1 MSRFCDTHKLFK
13 LTNLCILLNGLW
25 PGAYDGVKAKA
36 ASDPPLS
43 PLGRGGPPEQSTMC
57 VDRLSWIDRR
67 ASFPGGNAVAQLPPA
82 QGRPMF
88 VRRDYSDKSP
98 ARQARRRNTV
108 VHSRTSQPQ
117 PKQARRSINALA
129 NVRAPFAPPE
139 DWHEATDRDGY
150 RVVVQSPGIGHRHIV
165 TPDQVRDRLLQV
177 PASFIDQLEVV
188 QLSCMTRKK
197 QSFPCYGMQWG
208 NAIYLYPLEES
219 LIENFYE
226 PPRPS
231 LVNEAKMY
239 GGRWEEPETGVWSL
253 VWSEQA
259 AQDFYL
265 NNILIH
271 ELGHL
276 VDERNT
282 SYMERERYAEWF
294 AVEYGYRATGG
305 AGARRPTHPVC
316 RRHHVK

>member
-1 MSRFCDTHKLFK
+1 
-13 LTNLCILLNGLW
+13 
-25 PGAYDGVKAKA
+25 
-36 ASDPPLS
+36 
-43 PLGRGGPPEQSTMC
+43 
-57 VDRLSWIDRR
+57 
-67 ASFPGGNAVAQLPPA
+67 
-82 QGRPMF
+82 MF

-98 ARQARRRNTV
+98 ARQARRRNTAV
-108 VHSRTSQPQ
+108 NSRTSQPQ

-129 NVRAPFAPPE
+129 NVRVPFAPPE

-150 RVVVQSPGIGHRHIV
+150 RVIVQPPGEGHRHIV
-165 TPDQVRDRLLQV
+165 TPDQVRERLSVV
-177 PASFIDQLEVV
+177 PSSFLDQLEVV
-188 QLSCMTRKK
+188 QFSCMTRKK

-219 LIENFYE
+219 LIERFYE

-239 GGRWEEPETGVWSL
+239 GGRWEEPESGVWDL

-276 VDERNT
+276 VDDRNT

-294 AVEYGYRATGG
+294 AIQHGYRATGG
-305 AGARRPTHPVC
+305 ADARRPRQAIR
-316 RRHHVK
+316 RRHHAKGGAV